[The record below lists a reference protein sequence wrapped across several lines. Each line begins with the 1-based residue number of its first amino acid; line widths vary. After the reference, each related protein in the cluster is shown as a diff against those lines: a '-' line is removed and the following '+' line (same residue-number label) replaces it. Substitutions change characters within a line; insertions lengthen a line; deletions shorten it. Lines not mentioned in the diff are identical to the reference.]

1 MYTEYLDEVDAAITE
16 CLDRKDINSRMYKL
30 KTLINGPKIKP
41 QEQAA
46 INDPKT
52 NVLITDKERIKEVS
66 LAHNVEILTKMKP
79 LPQYEYITKGKQDSH
94 EKMMERNQEE
104 DQWMLDMSFYCKVIK
119 RIKDKNKNMFLL
131 FNKAGPMY
139 KAALFMVMKRLIE
152 KEEVPKA
159 YDLTSLTQIWK
170 KKGSALS
177 LNNMR
182 FIHMKCWRAKLLEA
196 LITEKMKPQTLAVKP
211 KIQIGGMPSSQ
222 SVEHLVTLKTWMK
235 QIEEKDSDGIV
246 SLYDMSKFFD
256 KESLLDCMDT
266 LNKKAKIDA
275 KSYRMLYKL
284 NENTKISVK
293 TSVGESKTA
302 PIKDSVGQGSFAAA
316 LISSLNIGSAIAD
329 KFQGESTANIGLLE
343 LICLILQDDIMK
355 MSNTVEQARDGSQKI
370 DELLKQKLLSLNYDK
385 SKYIL

>member
-1 MYTEYLDEVDAAITE
+1 
-16 CLDRKDINSRMYKL
+16 
-30 KTLINGPKIKP
+30 
-41 QEQAA
+41 
-46 INDPKT
+46 
-52 NVLITDKERIKEVS
+52 
-66 LAHNVEILTKMKP
+66 
-79 LPQYEYITKGKQDSH
+79 
-94 EKMMERNQEE
+94 
-104 DQWMLDMSFYCKVIK
+104 MLDMSFYCKVIK

-196 LITEKMKPQTLAVKP
+196 LITEKMKPQIVAATP

-235 QIEEKDSDGIV
+235 QIEEKDSEGIV

-284 NENTKISVK
+284 NEVS
-293 TSVGESKTA
+293 
-302 PIKDSVGQGSFAAA
+302 
-316 LISSLNIGSAIAD
+316 
-329 KFQGESTANIGLLE
+329 
-343 LICLILQDDIMK
+343 
-355 MSNTVEQARDGSQKI
+355 
-370 DELLKQKLLSLNYDK
+370 
-385 SKYIL
+385 